1 MRVSR
6 FLSIILAGLVVV
18 LAGCKLTPPT
28 ENDFEFTAVFEDDF
42 SSLRGRAWDALKRQ
56 GGKEPKVRNG
66 LLQLAAE
73 DAGFGVARSVV
84 ELRKRGFY
92 HSFEA
97 RMRVSGQVDA
107 SRGELILGYQ
117 EGSENPQPYSARW
130 RVSFAEG
137 DTRWTIQP
145 LILDEDLDVVVGG
158 PTSTVAAGVLTDY
171 RIELDL
177 QRGTITWRVGGTLFW
192 QTTRETMGL
201 SSVGGPE
208 ITQFIGG
215 LLEVDSARA
224 ERVSDAAELR
234 FDDVR
239 DSNRAPKRV
248 ELLFSLR
255 DVDDDPIVIGRNRL
269 GLDLVPEILE
279 DGTPL
284 DEVESPI
291 HLRGAEDLELDLV
304 LVLDYTES
312 MRAAGNGTGI
322 DAMKDAARE
331 LIFGQAPQH
340 RTAVVEFHDNQA
352 GDNFSTLVNFTTH
365 RQAVWEAV
373 RDHAPFHGFSSA
385 WDAVE
390 SGLQLFPADPDSS
403 RVRVLAFLSD
413 GFDNSSTATPQTL
426 IDEALARDVRI
437 FNVGV
442 ENVREVD
449 ELELERIASETGGR
463 YFRAEQVDQLVARFD
478 EIDAELRG
486 QYKVAYVTPQSGSFD
501 LSLWVTANGTRVLE
515 PITRTIDAATIDGD
529 TREGLISVSP
539 VEAGSGTASFQFGAD
554 HFPRRITSMRFT
566 FDPTGTPVTQNDITV
581 TVDAAGPL
589 AGWTV
594 QRVGDDW
601 EASGPEVGF
610 GDFGRLF
617 DVQVAN
623 IGAGGFALPFTWDN
637 SLYTNGVL
645 FYGGDP
651 GELIGGNWE
660 SAVTIP

>member
-6 FLSIILAGLVVV
+6 ILSIVLAGLVVA

-42 SSLRGRAWDALKRQ
+42 ASLRGRAWDALKRQ
-56 GGKEPKVRNG
+56 GGKEPKVRDG
-66 LLQLAAE
+66 RLQLAAE
-73 DAGFGVARSVV
+73 DEGFGVARSIV

-92 HSFEA
+92 HAFEA
-97 RMRVSGQVDA
+97 RMRVSGQVDG

-117 EGSENPQPYSARW
+117 EGSENPLAHSARW

-137 DTRWTIQP
+137 DTRWTVQP
-145 LILDEDLDVVVGG
+145 LILDEDLEVVVSG
-158 PTSTVAAGVLTDY
+158 PTSTVAAGEWTDY

-177 QRGTITWRVGGTLFW
+177 QRGTITWRVGGSLFW

-215 LLEVDSARA
+215 QLEVDSARA
-224 ERVSDAAELR
+224 ERINSAAELR

-255 DVDDDPIVIGRNRL
+255 DVEDDPVVIGRSRL

-279 DGTPL
+279 NGSPL

-331 LIFGQAPQH
+331 LIFGQALRH
-340 RTAVVEFHDNQA
+340 RTAVVEFHDNQP
-352 GDNFSTLVNFTTH
+352 GDNFSTLINFTTH

-390 SGLQLFPADPDSS
+390 SGLQLFPETPDPS

-413 GFDNSSTATPQTL
+413 GFDTSSTATPQTL

-449 ELELERIASETGGR
+449 ELELERIAAETGGR
-463 YFRAEQVDQLVARFD
+463 YYRAEQVAQLVSRFD

-486 QYKVAYVTPQSGSFD
+486 QYKVAYITPQSGNFE
-501 LSLWVTANGTRVLE
+501 LGLWVTANGTRVLQ
-515 PITRTIDAATIDGD
+515 PITQNIDAAAIDGD
-529 TREGLISVSP
+529 TREGLIQVGP
-539 VEAGSGTASFQFGAD
+539 VQASAGSAQFGFVAE

-566 FDPTGTPVTQNDITV
+566 FDPSGTSVVQDDITV
-581 TVDAAGPL
+581 TVDPNGPL

-617 DVQVAN
+617 DVQVDN
-623 IGAGGFALPFTWDN
+623 IGAGGFDLPFSWDN

-645 FYGGDP
+645 FFGGDP

-660 SAVTIP
+660 SIVSIP